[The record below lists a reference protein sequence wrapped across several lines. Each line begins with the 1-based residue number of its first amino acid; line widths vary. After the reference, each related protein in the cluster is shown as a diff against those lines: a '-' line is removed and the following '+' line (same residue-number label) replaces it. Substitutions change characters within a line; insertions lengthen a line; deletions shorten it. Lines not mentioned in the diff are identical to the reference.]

1 METSSQKFHPGLL
14 GPDVEIF
21 NDADSGL
28 KFLSNGQVKPFSQA
42 PFALISILLEQLER
56 EPEAKK
62 ILQDWHPDS
71 PMKQIHQ
78 FAGCRFGGLD
88 YEADIKDNQLQD
100 GEYHPCPQRGG
111 CSAEGILCKL
121 PTINGNRLSMPMVNL
136 MRLLSGTDTNEVI
149 AEKMNLPLGSYHLLK
164 KTLYALLGNV
174 QTKQEVALISRD
186 LTIV

>member
-1 METSSQKFHPGLL
+1 METTKQKFYPGLL

-21 NDADSGL
+21 NDGDEV
-28 KFLSNGQVKPFSQA
+28 KFLSNGQVKPLSKA
-42 PFALISILLEQLER
+42 PFSLISILLEQLEK

-62 ILQDWHPDS
+62 ILEEWHPNS
-71 PMKQIHQ
+71 PMAQIHQ

-88 YEADIKDNQLQD
+88 YEADIKGNQLQD
-100 GEYHPCPQRGG
+100 GEYHPCPHRGS
-111 CSAEGILCKL
+111 CAAEGVLCKM
-121 PTINGNRLSMPMVNL
+121 PSINGNRLTLPMVQL
-136 MRLLSGTDTNEVI
+136 MRHISGTDTNEVI

-164 KTLYALLGNV
+164 KQLYAILGNV